1 MKKSACKDFFTTYF
15 KNGYYLRSANNI
27 LRRNSKNLF
36 LQAAL
41 AKELGI
47 SYAAIC
53 RWEKDNYGPQIVSQ
67 DKFYAFCERKE
78 ITFEKQNEK

>member
-1 MKKSACKDFFTTYF
+1 M
-15 KNGYYLRSANNI
+15 
-27 LRRNSKNLF
+27 
-36 LQAAL
+36 